1 MLLFVIILKVIIKT
15 LYHTIN
21 IIIYMI
27 NETLYSSMF
36 QKNDIDE

>member
-1 MLLFVIILKVIIKT
+1 MLLFVIILKVSIKT

-21 IIIYMI
+21 YIIYMI
-27 NETLYSSMF
+27 DETLYSSMF